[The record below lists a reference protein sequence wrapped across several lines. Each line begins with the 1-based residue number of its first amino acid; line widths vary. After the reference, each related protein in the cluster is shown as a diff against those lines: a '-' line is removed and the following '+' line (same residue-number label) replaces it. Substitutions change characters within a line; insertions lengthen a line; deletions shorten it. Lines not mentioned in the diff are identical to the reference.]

1 MKINF
6 PTIAI
11 VVFLGLLVSCKEKT
25 KKSEMDV
32 SEIEHESKQLQ
43 AFFDKTYQEDLSNS
57 PMMQTQIGLK
67 TDYGK
72 WDDFSHTKY
81 PKDLERSKA
90 RLAYLKDSI
99 NVNALSKSDRLS
111 YRLMRKKLENEVEDY
126 KFRFYNYPINQ
137 MSGIHTSIPAFL
149 INQHRIDSVADAE
162 AYVKRLQGIQKVFE
176 DVIKTMQ
183 IREKNGILPPK
194 FVFAKTI
201 EDSKNVLTGKPFSDS
216 KENSVLLQD
225 FSDKVNQLQITKQQ
239 KKELIKKAKKALVDH
254 VKPAYQKM
262 IETLQDEA
270 QRATTDN
277 GVWKFPKGKEYY
289 QNQLNRYTTTHLSAE
304 EIHKIGLKDV
314 DRIHQ
319 EMKSIM
325 KEVGFEGSLQD
336 FFKFMKEDPRFYY
349 EQNEKGKAAYL
360 QKAKAIIDEMRS
372 RLDELFL
379 TLPKAK
385 LKVKPVEAF
394 REKSAGIAFYE
405 RPALDGSRPGIYY
418 VNLYDMKAVSKYQ
431 MEALAYHEGIPGH
444 HMQIAIA
451 QELDSLPEFRKHL
464 FYGAYIEGWG
474 LYSELL
480 PKEIGYYKDPYSDF
494 GRLTAELWRAC
505 RLVVDTGIHAKKWTR
520 EQAIQY
526 YKDNTPNAESDCIK
540 MVDRHI
546 VLPGQATS
554 YKIGMIKILSLRAK
568 AKKAL
573 GEDFDV
579 REFHDVILTNGV
591 VPLDV
596 LEDLVNDYIESKK
609 ASAA

>member
-1 MKINF
+1 M
-6 PTIAI
+6 
-11 VVFLGLLVSCKEKT
+11 VVVAFLGLFVSCKEQP
-25 KKSEMDV
+25 KKSEMNT
-32 SEIEHESKQLQ
+32 SEIERESEQLQ
-43 AFFDKTYQEDLSNS
+43 AFFDKTYQEDLADS

-72 WDDFSHTKY
+72 WDNFAHTKY
-81 PKDLERSKA
+81 PEDLEKSKA

-99 NVNALSKSDRLS
+99 NVNALSKSEKLS
-111 YRLMRKKLENEVEDY
+111 YRLMRKRLENEVEDY
-126 KFRFYNYPINQ
+126 KFRFYDYPINQ
-137 MSGIHTSIPAFL
+137 MRGIHTYIPAFL

-162 AYVKRLQGIQKVFE
+162 AYIERLQGIQKVFE

-194 FVFAKTI
+194 FVFPKTI
-201 EDSKNVLTGKPFSDS
+201 EDSKNVLTGKPFNNS

-225 FSDKVNQLQITKQQ
+225 FSDKVNQLQIPKQQ
-239 KKELIKKAKKALVDH
+239 KKELIAKAKKALIEN
-254 VKPAYQKM
+254 VKPAYLKI
-262 IETLQDEA
+262 IETLEDEA
-270 QRATTDN
+270 QRATTDH
-277 GVWKFPKGKEYY
+277 GVWKFPKGEAYY
-289 QNQLNRYTTTHLSAE
+289 QNQLTRYTTTNLSAE
-304 EIHKIGLKDV
+304 EIHKVGLKEV

-360 QKAKAIIDEMRS
+360 KKSKAIIDEMRS
-372 RLDELFL
+372 QLDQLFL
-379 TLPKAK
+379 ILPEAE

-451 QELDSLPEFRKHL
+451 QELDSLPEFRKYL
-464 FYGAYIEGWG
+464 FYGAYLEGWG

-520 EQAIQY
+520 EQAIQF

-573 GEDFDV
+573 GEEFDV

-609 ASAA
+609 ATAA